1 MGEFLA
7 KPMVVLRRR
16 RYPRHSWGR
25 VMADLTLRQIVAYE
39 RSSIVYPDELS
50 DAILNRIED
59 DPGGRAEAALGSV
72 ARPHAL
78 ISILVG
84 TMRVASAWP
93 TVIGERE
100 ETATPM
106 RRGRG
111 QRFGRLP
118 NSWKADRQ
126 VIGSRAERF
135 SRGVESP
142 GRDARWGG
150 DHHRPLPWPN
160 EPEGQGGARD
170 RMAALRAVAR
180 EVRRQGGEPLDH
192 DAIRELVEVALDRG
206 IPVNRMR
213 IAARTMDLPLGNAVP
228 TSMVKT

>member
-1 MGEFLA
+1 M
-7 KPMVVLRRR
+7 
-16 RYPRHSWGR
+16 
-25 VMADLTLRQIVAYE
+25 MADLTLRQIVAYE

-59 DPGGRAEAALGSV
+59 DPGGRAEAALVRMKV
-72 ARPHAL
+72 ARPHVL

-84 TMRVASAWP
+84 TIRVASAWP
-93 TVIGERE
+93 TVIGERKE
-100 ETATPM
+100 RPLQFEGAAANARALAEFLESRSASHLAAAQSDFPEALRALAATLDGEVIIT
-106 RRGRG
+106 GR
-111 QRFGRLP
+111 
-118 NSWKADRQ
+118 
-126 VIGSRAERF
+126 
-135 SRGVESP
+135 SRGP
-142 GRDARWGG
+142 MNRKAKGGRAI
-150 DHHRPLPWPN
+150 
-160 EPEGQGGARD
+160 E
-170 RMAALRAVAR
+170 MAALRAVAR